1 MRICHVI
8 ESSSG
13 GSSHVVVDL
22 MRDQLAVGHDVT
34 LIYSPLRA
42 ESPFTDAV
50 AALGPKLRVRAL
62 PMRRAVGLHDVGAAF
77 RLWRALSE
85 LGPFDVIHGH
95 SSKGGALSRI
105 AGALLPGKTAIV
117 YTPHAFVTLSPEAS
131 RLYGLIEWLASWHCD
146 AIIVGSSQEFQHARD
161 RLRLPASRLRLI
173 PMGVDLGAS
182 LDRAAIR
189 AQFNLAPTDFAVGF
203 VGRMAPQK
211 NPLKLA
217 AAFGA
222 AAHRRPDLR
231 FVVVGDGE
239 LFETFRQELQTRRI
253 ADRTLLA
260 PGAEGRVAIAAFD
273 CLVCTSDYESFGLI
287 FAEALAAG
295 VPIVSPPVGIAED
308 AIVEG
313 ETGFLTGF
321 GVEDI
326 AAGILRVAER
336 NADARAKMAAAC
348 VAQSIKFDMAETA
361 ARTRALYDELISR
374 RARRPS

>member
-13 GSSHVVVDL
+13 GSSQVVVNL
-22 MRDQLAVGHDVT
+22 MRDQLAAGHDVT

-42 ESPFTDAV
+42 EPPFTDSI
-50 AALGPKLRVRAL
+50 AALEPDLRVRAL
-62 PMRRAVGLHDVGAAF
+62 AMKRAVGLHDVGAAF

-105 AGALLPGKTAIV
+105 AGAMLPGRTAIV

-131 RLYGLIEWLASWHCD
+131 RLYGFIEWLASWHCD
-146 AIIVGSSQEFQHARD
+146 AIVVGSTQELQHARD

-173 PMGVDLGAS
+173 PMGVDLGAP
-182 LDRAAIR
+182 LDRAAAR
-189 AQFNLAPTDFAVGF
+189 AQFNLSPSDFAVGF

-211 NPLKLA
+211 NPLKFA
-217 AAFGA
+217 AAFADA
-222 AAHRRPDLR
+222 ARQRSDLR
-231 FVVVGDGE
+231 LVAVGDGE
-239 LFETFRQELQTRRI
+239 LLDAFRRDLQSRRI
-253 ADRTLLA
+253 DDRAFLA
-260 PGAEGRVAIAAFD
+260 PKAEGRAAIAAFD

-295 VPIVSPPVGIAED
+295 APIVSPPVGIAED

-313 ETGFLTGF
+313 ETGYLTGF
-321 GVEDI
+321 AAEDI
-326 AAGILRVAER
+326 AAGILRVAGR
-336 NADARAKMAAAC
+336 GADARAEMSAAC
-348 VAQSIKFDMAETA
+348 VALARKFDIAETA
-361 ARTRALYDELISR
+361 ARTRALYDELVSR